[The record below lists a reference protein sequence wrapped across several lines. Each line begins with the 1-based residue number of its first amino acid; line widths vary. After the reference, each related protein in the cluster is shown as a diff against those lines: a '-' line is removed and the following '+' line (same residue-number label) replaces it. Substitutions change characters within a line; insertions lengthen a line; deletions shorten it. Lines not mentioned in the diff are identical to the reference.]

1 MNKLSSTGNYSI
13 TLVRVTE
20 IGPATYSLETAAH
33 LAGVHPEMLRYYC
46 QLGLLG
52 EARSRPETEL
62 TFDDDALYELR
73 RFEHYRRHHGVSRK
87 TLRLLC
93 GLWREVERL
102 QTELRFLRSR

>member
-1 MNKLSSTGNYSI
+1 MSPSVSTTAYPL

-20 IGPATYSLETAAH
+20 VAPAIYSLETAAR

-46 QLGLLG
+46 LLGLFG
-52 EARSRPETEL
+52 ETLALPEAEL
-62 TFDDDALYELR
+62 LFDDDTLYQLR
-73 RFEHYRRHHGVSRK
+73 RFEHYRKHHGLSRK

-102 QTELRFLRSR
+102 QSEVRFLRSP

>member
-1 MNKLSSTGNYSI
+1 MSTQISTGNYTL

-20 IGPATYSLETAAH
+20 TGLATYSLEAAAQ
-33 LAGVHPEMLRYYC
+33 LADVHPEMLRYYC
-46 QLGLLG
+46 QLGLFG
-52 EARSRPETEL
+52 EARTRPETEL
-62 TFDDDALYELR
+62 IFDDDALYELR

-102 QTELRFLRSR
+102 QNELRFLRNQ